1 MITQAYRPP
10 QLQRGVVL
18 ITSMLLLLVVTI
30 MALSMFRGFG
40 IQEKV
45 AGNMREKQRALQA
58 AVSAQ
63 TYAEQWLIANSGTSP
78 PVACAAPVQS
88 ANALQGQICSNQ
100 LWNIVASVTTLPW
113 QILGANV
120 GVTYIPPGMN
130 VAAASATSS
139 NNYSSAPIFY
149 ISDGG
154 PSNDPNVPGEVY
166 QIDAAG
172 FGGNGNTVA
181 VVESTY
187 AVYSSSN
194 NRGGL

>member
-1 MITQAYRPP
+1 MMMIVVVPITTVDPP
-10 QLQRGVVL
+10 ARARSASILADASSRAATRAETASGL
-18 ITSMLLLLVVTI
+18 IPSLPAAATALLDE
-30 MALSMFRGFG
+30 S
-40 IQEKV
+40 
-45 AGNMREKQRALQA
+45 A
-58 AVSAQ
+58 AVTTARSFEGRAATAAFRSAEL
-63 TYAEQWLIANSGTSP
+63 TVLRCWAANGG
-78 PVACAAPVQS
+78 
-88 ANALQGQICSNQ
+88 LREI
-100 LWNIVASVTTLPW
+100 
-113 QILGANV
+113 
-120 GVTYIPPGMN
+120 
-130 VAAASATSS
+130 AASATSS